1 MTDKLSDEN
10 GDVMPGEE
18 TAGRGDVKEVVY
30 YEGTPSLRGALGSLT
45 IAILLGAG
53 AIAISVA
60 LRHYGWWIPLLG
72 VVVASAIV
80 ALPIILFRSVRYR
93 ISNYRIDY
101 ERGVF
106 SRDIDTLEL
115 WHVED
120 LKFHQSLLDRIMR
133 IGAITVLSHD
143 DTTPKLFLK
152 ALPNPRP
159 VFETLKQRI
168 ITVKRQR
175 GVIKLDAG

>member
-1 MTDKLSDEN
+1 MATVNQNPRAASPAVEST
-10 GDVMPGEE
+10 E
-18 TAGRGDVKEVVY
+18 TPPDAEEVVY
-30 YEGTPSLRGALGSLT
+30 FEGSPALRGSLGNFFISV
-45 IAILLGAG
+45 LLGAG
-53 AIAISVA
+53 ITVGAWV
-60 LRHYGWWIPLLG
+60 LRTYGWWVPLAG
-72 VVVASAIV
+72 IAVAAAVI
-80 ALPIILFRSVRYR
+80 ALPVILTRSMRYR

-106 SRDIDTLEL
+106 SKDIDTLEL

-120 LKFHQSLLDRIMR
+120 LKFHQSLLDRILR
-133 IGAITVLSHD
+133 IGGITVVSHD
-143 DTTPKLFLK
+143 DTTPKLLLR

-159 VFETLKQRI
+159 VFEALKQRI

>member
-1 MTDKLSDEN
+1 MANEKPC
-10 GDVMPGEE
+10 M
-18 TAGRGDVKEVVY
+18 TAGATSAESAD
-30 YEGTPSLRGALGSLT
+30 TPSDTNEVIYFAGSPALRGFLGRFL
-45 IAILLGAG
+45 ICGLLGAG
-53 AIAISVA
+53 LIVGAAMLRAHGWWVLLAGVA
-60 LRHYGWWIPLLG
+60 LAA
-72 VVVASAIV
+72 VVTVMPV
-80 ALPIILFRSVRYR
+80 ILIRSVRYR

-101 ERGVF
+101 ERGLLAK
-106 SRDIDTLEL
+106 DIDTLEL

-120 LKFHQSLLDRIMR
+120 LKFHQSLLDRILR
-133 IGAITVLSHD
+133 IGAITVASHD
-143 DTTPKLFLK
+143 ATTPRLLLR

>member
-1 MTDKLSDEN
+1 MANEKPELNADDTSVEAADAN
-10 GDVMPGEE
+10 
-18 TAGRGDVKEVVY
+18 EVVY
-30 YEGTPSLRGALGSLT
+30 FDGRPALRGSLGQL
-45 IAILLGAG
+45 LLGGLVGAGIIAG
-53 AIAISVA
+53 AVA
-60 LRHYGWWIPLLG
+60 LRAQAWWVPWAGIVL
-72 VVVASAIV
+72 AMAAIAMPV
-80 ALPIILFRSVRYR
+80 ILIRSVRYR
-93 ISNYRIDY
+93 ITNYRIDY

-106 SRDIDTLEL
+106 SKDIDTLEL

-120 LKFHQSLLDRIMR
+120 LKFHQSLLDRVLR
-133 IGAITVLSHD
+133 IGRITVVSHD
-143 DTTPKLFLK
+143 ETTPRLFLR